1 MVEEKLMTQ
10 FNSVEEMMN
19 DMKKNYN
26 WWDKFILNPKMN
38 WLRWLIYNA
47 KDVPMDNY
55 RAIKWFIQRG
65 KRGYS
70 DRDVWGFNWHLSEV
84 IIQGLMDLKKQLHG
98 CPCGMIG
105 TQSIETEE
113 EPSEAMKEWKHI
125 IETMIWTFKAS
136 RKIQDHTW
144 LPVFDERR
152 RPKFEKWIKKL
163 KDPDK
168 DPLFKDVKLEYY
180 LMTKKDMIRY
190 EEGWK
195 NFKKYYFDLW
205 D

>member
-1 MVEEKLMTQ
+1 MIR

-47 KDVPMDNY
+47 KDVPMDTY

-70 DRDVWGFNWHLSEV
+70 DCDVWGFDRHLTEV
-84 IIQGLMDLKKQLHG
+84 IIRGLMDLKQQAHG
-98 CPCGMIG
+98 CPCEMPGI
-105 TQSIETEE
+105 QAVVLEDND
-113 EPSEAMKEWKHI
+113 PSMKEWKRI
-125 IETMIWTFKAS
+125 LETIIWTFKATS
-136 RKIQDHTW
+136 KIQDNKW
-144 LPVFDERR
+144 LHISDERR
-152 RPKFEKWIKKL
+152 RPKFET
-163 KDPDK
+163 
-168 DPLFKDVKLEYY
+168 FVKEAKGQYY
-180 LMTKKDMIRY
+180 LMTKRDMKQY